1 MKKGLSFKKKLLS
14 MSLAICIAFG
24 SAAVLPKSF
33 FADTASISASAAETL
48 YKYGDYHYRI
58 LSDGTIEIAF
68 YHNIRDTYPAITV
81 PASIGGK
88 KVTSLDAVSFYSER
102 VGSIVVPEGVK
113 TIKSGAFKFCTATSI
128 TIPSTVTSLSLN
140 AFNSCDN
147 LQKVVISSA
156 NKNYSSSNGALL
168 SKDGTKLY
176 YVPSGVVN
184 YTIPSG
190 VKSIESYAV
199 DCNKKISTLNIPDS
213 VTTIKAF
220 SMESSPALTTIN
232 VGAGVSL
239 IAGYDVTGKSSSDF
253 HYTLEKFTD
262 INVSASNKT
271 YASVNGV
278 LYNKSKTKLLF
289 CPEHKNKVT
298 IPATASSIGNYSF
311 SDNNALASIYIPNN
325 VKKIEAGAFTRC
337 TALKSAILPYG
348 LTEVESSVFQGCK
361 SLASIS
367 IPRGTVKVKS
377 SAFYDCPKLSSVVI
391 PNTVE
396 SLGSGVF
403 TKCSALKDIYIPSS
417 VTSIAKDTFD
427 KSLKPVIYGKKSS
440 QAETAAKNSGLTFRI
455 IPETV
460 TRYAGAGRYDTAKS
474 ISAEG
479 IKATSKKV
487 VLAYG
492 LNYADALA
500 GVPFASKIGAPI
512 LLTTKD
518 ALPEETLGEIKRLG
532 ATTVYILGGTS
543 AIAPN
548 VANVLNKNGIKTER
562 IYGQTRFETA
572 TKIAAKVSTAPS
584 EIFFVY
590 GLNYADALSVSPVA
604 ALKGAPI
611 IYLQKDGNIDAA
623 TAKYLSSVKG
633 KVKNAYVIGGEN
645 AISKPMMT
653 KTAKALGLTEGK
665 NIVRISGSDRYS
677 TGIAVNNK
685 FKSSFKTNTICVA
698 TGLNFPDALAGGVLA
713 AKQYAPLVLADN
725 KLNAVQT
732 NYLGSKSVSN
742 IIAFGGT
749 AAVPNSLVYS
759 ISQAL
764 A

>member
-1 MKKGLSFKKKLLS
+1 M
-14 MSLAICIAFG
+14 
-24 SAAVLPKSF
+24 
-33 FADTASISASAAETL
+33 
-48 YKYGDYHYRI
+48 
-58 LSDGTIEIAF
+58 
-68 YHNIRDTYPAITV
+68 PAITI

-88 KVTSLDAVSFYSER
+88 QVTSLDSASFYSEK
-102 VGSIVVPEGVK
+102 VASIVVPEGVK
-113 TIKSGAFKFCTATSI
+113 TIKSGAFKYCTATSI

-156 NKNYSSSNGALL
+156 NKNYASSNGALL

-213 VTTIKAF
+213 VTTIKNS
-220 SMESSPALTTIN
+220 SMTNDPQLTTIN

-253 HYTLEKFTD
+253 HYTLKNFTD

-271 YASVNGV
+271 YASVNGA

-298 IPATASSIGNYSF
+298 IPATASSIGLYSF
-311 SDNNALASIYIPNN
+311 SDNNALANIYIPNN
-325 VKKIEAGAFTRC
+325 VKKIEIGAFARC

-348 LTEVESSVFQGCK
+348 LTEVDSALFQGCK

-391 PNTVE
+391 PNTVQ

-500 GVPFASKIGAPI
+500 GVPLATKLNAPI
-512 LLTTKD
+512 LLTYKD
-518 ALPEETLGEIKRLG
+518 SLPSETLTEIKRLG
-532 ATTVYILGGTS
+532 AKNIVILGGTG
-543 AIAPN
+543 AISTTVEN
-548 VANVLNKNGIKTER
+548 QLVSNGIIRSR
-562 IYGQTRFETA
+562 ITRYACSSRYGTA
-572 TKIAAKVSTAPS
+572 TSVAKALNSKPT
-584 EIFFVY
+584 ELFFVY
-590 GLNYADALSVSPVA
+590 AGNSADALSVSVIA
-604 ALKGAPI
+604 AVKGAPI
-611 IYLQKDGNIDAA
+611 IYLKTNGTLDDATKA
-623 TAKYLSSVKG
+623 YLASVKG
-633 KVKNAYVIGGEN
+633 YVKRAYVIGGTGVISDAMKKLADN
-645 AISKPMMT
+645 ALGIISKR
-653 KTAKALGLTEGK
+653 LYGK
-665 NIVRISGSDRYS
+665 DRYE
-677 TGIAVNNK
+677 TCVAVNNE
-685 FKSSFKTNTICVA
+685 FKSLLTSKSICIA
-698 TGLNFPDALAGGVLA
+698 TGLDYPDALAGGVLA
-713 AKQYAPLVLADN
+713 ALNKSPLFLINGKISLLTLSDTQKN
-725 KLNAVQT
+725 LI
-732 NYLGSKSVSN
+732 KSRKPSN
-742 IIAFGGT
+742 INVFGGT
-749 AAVPNSLVYS
+749 GAVSENSILTVS
-759 ISQAL
+759 AECAKS
-764 A
+764 